1 MSPSGGRISDSSGA
15 VPRYPSRGF
24 FPRIRHLK
32 WRGEK
37 GQHDPVLFRQDRARA
52 VRPRRRLTISGAESR
67 KIGIF
72 IQETGILT
80 PIKPQCDTSFASTA
94 TGIALIFPT
103 KDNLMQIADKMVVTI
118 DYTLKD
124 DNGNILD
131 SSNDGNFAYLHGSN
145 NIIPGLENALTGK
158 SAGDEVDV
166 TVSPAEGY
174 GERNDSMV
182 QAVPRDMFDSEQE
195 IEVGMQFHAQSPEG
209 DMVVVTVTDVD
220 KDDITVDG
228 NHPLAG
234 MNLNFGVKVVDVRE
248 ATAEEMDHGHVHG
261 PGGHQH

>member
-1 MSPSGGRISDSSGA
+1 M
-15 VPRYPSRGF
+15 
-24 FPRIRHLK
+24 
-32 WRGEK
+32 E
-37 GQHDPVLFRQDRARA
+37 
-52 VRPRRRLTISGAESR
+52 
-67 KIGIF
+67 
-72 IQETGILT
+72 
-80 PIKPQCDTSFASTA
+80 
-94 TGIALIFPT
+94 
-103 KDNLMQIADKMVVTI
+103 IADKTVVTI

-131 SSNDGNFAYLHGSN
+131 SSSDGKFAYLHGAN
-145 NIIPGLENALTGK
+145 NIIPGLESALTGK

-209 DMVVVTVTDVD
+209 EMIVVTVTDVD
-220 KDDITVDG
+220 QDDITVDG

-234 MNLNFGVKVVDVRE
+234 VNLNFEISVVGVRDCTQEEIDQVTAATDADGPTDVDASSGTE
-248 ATAEEMDHGHVHG
+248 DPSATGDNPQKGS
-261 PGGHQH
+261 

>member
-1 MSPSGGRISDSSGA
+1 
-15 VPRYPSRGF
+15 
-24 FPRIRHLK
+24 
-32 WRGEK
+32 
-37 GQHDPVLFRQDRARA
+37 
-52 VRPRRRLTISGAESR
+52 
-67 KIGIF
+67 
-72 IQETGILT
+72 
-80 PIKPQCDTSFASTA
+80 
-94 TGIALIFPT
+94 
-103 KDNLMQIADKMVVTI
+103 MQIADKMVVTI

-124 DNGNILD
+124 ANGNILD
-131 SSNDGNFAYLHGSN
+131 SSSDGNFAYLHGSH
-145 NIIPGLENALTGK
+145 NIIPGLESALTGR

-166 TVSPAEGY
+166 TVTPAEGY

-234 MNLNFGVKVVDVRE
+234 KHLNFGVKVVDVRE
-248 ATAEEMDHGHVHG
+248 ATAEEIDHGHVHG

>member
-1 MSPSGGRISDSSGA
+1 
-15 VPRYPSRGF
+15 
-24 FPRIRHLK
+24 
-32 WRGEK
+32 
-37 GQHDPVLFRQDRARA
+37 
-52 VRPRRRLTISGAESR
+52 
-67 KIGIF
+67 
-72 IQETGILT
+72 
-80 PIKPQCDTSFASTA
+80 
-94 TGIALIFPT
+94 
-103 KDNLMQIADKMVVTI
+103 MQIADKMVVTI

-124 DNGNILD
+124 DNGNVLD
-131 SSNDGNFAYLHGSN
+131 SSNDGQFTYLHGSN

-158 SAGDEVDV
+158 SAGDEVEV
-166 TVSPAEGY
+166 TVSPTEGY

-209 DMVVVTVTDVD
+209 DMVVVTVMDVD
-220 KDDITVDG
+220 DDDITVDG

>member
-1 MSPSGGRISDSSGA
+1 
-15 VPRYPSRGF
+15 
-24 FPRIRHLK
+24 
-32 WRGEK
+32 
-37 GQHDPVLFRQDRARA
+37 
-52 VRPRRRLTISGAESR
+52 
-67 KIGIF
+67 
-72 IQETGILT
+72 
-80 PIKPQCDTSFASTA
+80 
-94 TGIALIFPT
+94 
-103 KDNLMQIADKMVVTI
+103 MQIADKMVVTI

-124 DNGNILD
+124 DNGNVLD
-131 SSNDGNFAYLHGSN
+131 SSNDGQFTYLHGSN

-158 SAGDEVDV
+158 SAGDEVEV
-166 TVSPAEGY
+166 TVSPTEGY